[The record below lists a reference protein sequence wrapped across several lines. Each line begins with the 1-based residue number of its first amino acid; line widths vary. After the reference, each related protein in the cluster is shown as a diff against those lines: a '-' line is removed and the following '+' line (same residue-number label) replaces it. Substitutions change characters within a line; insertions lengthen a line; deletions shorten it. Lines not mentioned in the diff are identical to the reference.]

1 MNLEANCSSQYA
13 NLGKMD
19 GLFVACG
26 ADIGHACLLP
36 FESLSQ
42 RKASKRSISDLRIS
56 YY

>member
-26 ADIGHACLLP
+26 ADIT
-36 FESLSQ
+36 ESRLFT
-42 RKASKRSISDLRIS
+42 AV
-56 YY
+56 

>member
-42 RKASKRSISDLRIS
+42 RKASKRSIFDLRIS